1 MEHIE
6 SGLSRAFVTASAL
19 LLSGVL
25 AACGGGGGDSGPP
38 PTVSVTLLSSRA
50 NMVTDESALVRVDVS
65 AGEDVTKA
73 QVTLEGTD
81 VTGRFKAT
89 SATSMTGLIAGLRP
103 GQNRI
108 VATLGGL
115 TTTLLLND
123 TGKDGPV
130 ISGAHQSP
138 FICQTDT
145 FALPDGSTLGAA
157 VDANC
162 NAPTKVLYLY
172 KPAGGTAFRVL
183 SSTTTLPADMGTTT
197 TSDNRT
203 VNYIVRLETG
213 TLNRAI
219 YQFAVLFNPATDT
232 VPNPAG
238 TFASWNRKL
247 IFMFGPGAGV
257 GYRQGNT
264 LITGV
269 TNDLMLGQGFAVISS
284 TLNVG
289 ATVLNDVL
297 SGETASMVK
306 ERFVKSFGVPIYT
319 MGWGGSGGSMQQQLV
334 ANNYPGLVDGITPGA
349 SFPDLLSV
357 VPPATDC
364 SLLARALAASKQSW
378 SLDQKTAIAGYVSW
392 IICDGGPNTPNQG
405 DWMHSFSPRW
415 IVPTK
420 DGSCAGLPDSMI
432 YHPATNRTGAR
443 CDVYDALKN
452 LVGVDPATGFARRPW
467 DNVGVQYGLRAF
479 SEGKISAEQFV
490 ELNELVG
497 GYDSDA
503 NFQSARTVADADALR
518 AVYAYG
524 RLNQMANLASIPIV
538 DSRPYVETSP
548 NFHDSV
554 RSFISRARLA
564 KANGSAANHVIIR
577 TGPVGPSS
585 LNGEILRGMDE
596 WIMAIKN
603 DNAPAARAVDKVARN
618 KPAALT
624 DACYTAGGQR
634 IAEPADPSNG
644 GQCGA
649 MYPIHANPR
658 MVAGA
663 PLADDV
669 LKCQLRPLQSTD
681 YPGMSAAQFARLV
694 AVFPAGVCDYSKPG
708 AGLVPL
714 QDVWLKYTSPGV
726 ASPL

>member
-1 MEHIE
+1 MKDTH
-6 SGLSRAFVTASAL
+6 GLSRASAMASAL
-19 LLSGVL
+19 LLATML
-25 AACGGGGGDSGPP
+25 AACGGGDGDSGPA
-38 PTVSVTLLSSRA
+38 PTISIKVLSSHA
-50 NMVTDESALVRVDVS
+50 NMVTDESALIQVDVPQGDS
-65 AGEDVTKA
+65 VTMA
-73 QVTLEGTD
+73 QVTLDGTD
-81 VTGRFKAT
+81 VTARFRAT
-89 SATSMTGLIAGLRP
+89 SATSMIGLVTGLRP

-108 VATLGGL
+108 AASIGNQTATLVV
-115 TTTLLLND
+115 ND
-123 TGKDGPV
+123 TAKDGPV
-130 ISGAHQSP
+130 ISGPHQAP
-138 FICQTDT
+138 FVCQTAA
-145 FALPDGSTLGAA
+145 FALPDGSNLGAA

-162 NAPTKVLYLY
+162 NAPTKILYLY
-172 KPAGGTAFRVL
+172 KPAGATAFRA
-183 SSTTTLPADMGTTT
+183 LPSVTALPGDMGTTT

-219 YQFAVLFNPATDT
+219 YQIAVLFDPARDT

-247 IFMFGPGAGV
+247 IFQFGPGAGV

-269 TNDLMLGQGFAVISS
+269 LNDLMLGQGYAVVSS

-306 ERFVKSFGVPIYT
+306 ERFIKSFGVPIYT

-334 ANNYPGLVDGITPGA
+334 ANNYPGLLDGITPGA

-364 SLLARALAASKQSW
+364 SLLARALAASTQTW
-378 SLDQKTAIAGYVSW
+378 SQEQKTAISGYWSW

-415 IVPTK
+415 IVPTRE
-420 DGSCAGLPDSMI
+420 GSCSGLAESLI
-432 YHPATNRTGAR
+432 YHPTSNRTGAR
-443 CDVYDALKN
+443 CNVYDALKN
-452 LVGVDPATGFARRPW
+452 LIGVDPATGFARRPW

-479 SEGKISAEQFV
+479 NEGKISAEQFV

-497 GYDSDA
+497 GYDVDA
-503 NFQSARTVADADALR
+503 NLQPSRTAADPAALR

-524 RLNQMANLASIPIV
+524 RINQMANLGSIPIV
-538 DSRPYVETSP
+538 DSRPYVETAP

-577 TGPVGPSS
+577 TGPTTVPS
-585 LNGEILRGMDE
+585 LNGEILRGMDQ

-603 DNAPAARAVDKVARN
+603 DSAPAARPVDKVARN

-649 MYPIHANPR
+649 LYPIHANPR
-658 MVAGA
+658 MAAGA

-669 LKCQLRPLQSTD
+669 LKCQLRPLQPTD
-681 YPGMSAAQFARLV
+681 YPGMNGPQFARLV
-694 AVFPAGVCDYSKPG
+694 ALFPSGVCDYSKPG
-708 AGLVPL
+708 VDAVPL
-714 QDVWLKYTSPGV
+714 QDVWLKYTTPGT